1 MSFLLP
7 FAQFTYFKTDIFQLL
22 LVTFYKVFFFLLKL
36 FVYYDTLC

>member
-22 LVTFYKVFFFLLKL
+22 LVTSYKVFLS
-36 FVYYDTLC
+36 Y

>member
-7 FAQFTYFKTDIFQLL
+7 FAQFTYSKTDIFQLL
-22 LVTFYKVFFFLLKL
+22 LVTFLQSLSYLNF